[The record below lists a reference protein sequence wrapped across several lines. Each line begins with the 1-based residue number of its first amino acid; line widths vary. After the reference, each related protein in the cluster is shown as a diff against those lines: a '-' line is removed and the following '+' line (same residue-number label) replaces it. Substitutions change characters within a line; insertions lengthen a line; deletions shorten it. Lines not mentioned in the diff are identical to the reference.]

1 MMKMEIYKLD
11 RIEDGIAAVENTDGA
26 MLFVSA
32 SRLPENA
39 KDGNCLTF
47 EKGRFYLAPAE
58 TDFRKKVI
66 KGLLDDLINKK

>member
-1 MMKMEIYKLD
+1 MIKMEVYKLD
-11 RIEDGIAAVENTDGA
+11 RIEEGIAAVENTDGA

-39 KDGNCLTF
+39 KDG
-47 EKGRFYLAPAE
+47 AE
-58 TDFRKKVI
+58 TEFRKKVI